1 MEEKLSVED
10 IAQLIRQG
18 EVAAYDANRIMS
30 TIYELEEDACKFSA
44 LKECGVE
51 NWRGY
56 NTAMDYYNENYNL
69 DEKGE

>member
-10 IAQLIRQG
+10 IAQLIRRG
-18 EVAAYDANRIMS
+18 EIAAYDANKIMS
-30 TIYELEEDACKFSA
+30 TIYELEEDAYKFKA

-56 NTAMDYYNENYNL
+56 NEAMDYYNENYDL
-69 DEKGE
+69 DEEGE